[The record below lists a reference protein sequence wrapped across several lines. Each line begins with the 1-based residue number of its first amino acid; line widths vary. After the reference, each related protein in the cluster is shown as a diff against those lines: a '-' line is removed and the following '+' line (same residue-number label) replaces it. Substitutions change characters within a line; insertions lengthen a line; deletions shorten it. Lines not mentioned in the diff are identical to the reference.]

1 MIVHPPTAILFVTDR
16 DDSSLQP
23 LLSYLQNI
31 DHLKLTIEP
40 QMVKDLSPYDVV
52 VTENTAAFAGDNE
65 QLTKFVHRG
74 GGWLGLVKLSDK
86 PLPQLFITP
95 CRSYSGP
102 SQILWDLR
110 SSYVSFLKIK
120 IIPWQ
125 LACQRPFI

>member
-1 MIVHPPTAILFVTDR
+1 MIIHPTTSVLFVIGD

-40 QMVKDLSPYDVV
+40 QMVKDLSTYDVV

-65 QLTKFVHRG
+65 QMTKFVHGG

-86 PLPQLFITP
+86 PLPQLFGAQP
-95 CRSYSGP
+95 NPLGP
-102 SQILWDLR
+102 EAELR
-110 SSYVSFLKIK
+110 VLFKNK
-120 IIPWQ
+120 DHP
-125 LACQRPFI
+125 LATRLPETIYLT